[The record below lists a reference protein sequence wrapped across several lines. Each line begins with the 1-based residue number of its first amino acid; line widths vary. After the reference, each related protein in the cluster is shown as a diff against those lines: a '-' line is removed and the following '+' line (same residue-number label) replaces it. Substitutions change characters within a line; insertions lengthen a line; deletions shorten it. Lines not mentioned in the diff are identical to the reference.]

1 MTFFAISCPLFS
13 LFCLVTETTE
23 VFEETE
29 DMMTFYLVFHLI
41 GISSTCTNPVLYGFL
56 NDNFKKVLIVSIFNS
71 IIKANNLILKRN

>member
-1 MTFFAISCPLFS
+1 M
-13 LFCLVTETTE
+13 TETTE
-23 VFEETE
+23 EFEETE